1 MYRERRR
8 DHLMGAGTDKER
20 AVTDTALPAQIL
32 DSFVDPVLV
41 ADTEHTIIYM
51 NSAAV
56 DHYTGGETLMGT
68 SLLDCHNEDSRELM
82 IEVLAALE
90 NGEEERLISDNEKR
104 RIYMRAVRD
113 EGGEVIGYYE
123 RYEPKAA

>member
-1 MYRERRR
+1 VYRERRR

-68 SLLDCHNEDSRELM
+68 SLLDCHNEDSREMM

>member
-1 MYRERRR
+1 MTN
-8 DHLMGAGTDKER
+8 A
-20 AVTDTALPAQIL
+20 ALPVQIL
-32 DSFVDPVLV
+32 DSLVDPVLV
-41 ADTEHTIIYM
+41 ADTEHIVIYM

-68 SLLDCHNEDSRELM
+68 SLLDCHNKDSRELM

-113 EGGEVIGYYE
+113 EGGEVVGYYE
-123 RYEPKAA
+123 RYERKTV

>member
-1 MYRERRR
+1 VYRERRR

>member
-68 SLLDCHNEDSRELM
+68 SLLDCHNEDSREMM

-113 EGGEVIGYYE
+113 ESGELVGYYE